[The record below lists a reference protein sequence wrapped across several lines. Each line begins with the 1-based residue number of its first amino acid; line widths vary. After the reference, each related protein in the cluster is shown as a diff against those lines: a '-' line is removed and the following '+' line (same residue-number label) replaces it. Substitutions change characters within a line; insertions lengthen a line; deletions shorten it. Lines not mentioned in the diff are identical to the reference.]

1 MLAEF
6 IQTYIYLVNASNSI
20 GQWST
25 DGCHKDEKLS
35 NDNATVCH
43 CNHLTHF
50 AVLMRVT
57 DDKTVKT
64 TNSHLIYY
72 NKICST

>member
-1 MLAEF
+1 MRVLQGF
-6 IQTYIYLVNASNSI
+6 QVNYLLFSHFYFASSNTT

-25 DGCHKDEKLS
+25 EGCHKDEQLS
-35 NDNATVCH
+35 SHQATVCH

-57 DDKTVKT
+57 DKKEVLKP
-64 TNSHLIYY
+64 HW
-72 NKICST
+72 